1 VLAQGPEVT
10 HVTPIPG
17 MKTRAHLQDNLAALE
32 VLLSG
37 AEEQEMRRLVEMVK
51 VQGERHPAAM
61 MKTLDG

>member
-1 VLAQGPEVT
+1 
-10 HVTPIPG
+10 VTPIPG